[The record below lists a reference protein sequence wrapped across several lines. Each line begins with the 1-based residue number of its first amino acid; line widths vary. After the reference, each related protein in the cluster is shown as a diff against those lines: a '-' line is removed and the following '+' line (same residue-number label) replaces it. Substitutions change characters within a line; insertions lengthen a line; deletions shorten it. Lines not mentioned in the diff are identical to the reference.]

1 MQVSACCDVVQVTPT
16 STSVLHLSQGF
27 IKPLLRTSPE
37 WSARATWTNNSS
49 GTGSLVG
56 RGLKTGLELC
66 ETNTESCER
75 QGAGHREKGNTE
87 KPCLWNWG
95 RSAKCSWRSRCLS
108 WDWREEKVFFR
119 WQVRWSGGAEVWGV
133 GDCTGCCLPARLC
146 SPLCDPVDCSPPG
159 FSVHGILQARILAW
173 VAVYLLQGI
182 SLTQGSRL
190 HLLLGRWIL
199 YHWASREAWDCTYTG
214 CTSNR
219 TLSLQELFWVSAGEG
234 SWASKQVLGQKVS
247 RQLR

>member
-1 MQVSACCDVVQVTPT
+1 MWETRSRTHRERQYREALPLELGKVSEGFLEVKVSELRLEGGKGVFQVT
-16 STSVLHLSQGF
+16 GEM
-27 IKPLLRTSPE
+27 E
-37 WSARATWTNNSS
+37 WWC
-49 GTGSLVG
+49 
-56 RGLKTGLELC
+56 RG
-66 ETNTESCER
+66 
-75 QGAGHREKGNTE
+75 
-87 KPCLWNWG
+87 
-95 RSAKCSWRSRCLS
+95 
-108 WDWREEKVFFR
+108 
-119 WQVRWSGGAEVWGV
+119 WGV